1 MLKKLRSPLYLALL
15 IPALLALTDFVA
27 PLDHVYRNIHA
38 KLGGKSSA
46 ESIVVV
52 TFSNAFEVA
61 DDSGKST
68 AVGSRDLALVLEK
81 LALQMPQRV
90 FVDSPV
96 AFGVDREGDS
106 ALASAFLKLHP
117 DAIVVVRSKKNNTLA
132 LESRV
137 EDFAIPADNQIP
149 GAKVALS
156 AWGTNFIDYGVASR
170 YSIDLG
176 GRRYPTLPAELA
188 GVQTGPQD
196 RFQADYLLD
205 IDSIPHLS
213 AGKFLKGDYPPG
225 LLTGR
230 TVIVNSTGVATPLGL
245 FGRGRVHPLAL
256 DLAGY
261 QSLRKPFA
269 FDLGHHLLLG
279 IVWLLVNFAS
289 RRERRRQKFLFY
301 GLAVGTAVFV
311 PAVLFGIGLS
321 VEPSAAMLCLMIYG
335 AARLWQLRMRK
346 IKHTSEAGLP
356 NLLALSAQ
364 PVEVGHDV
372 IVAVIARYEE
382 ILATLPKD
390 LHGECARQI
399 ARRLSVGSGIET
411 IYKGEGG
418 HFAWTE
424 EARPLEMQLNH
435 LEGLRALF
443 AAPLQIGS
451 HTFDTNIHFGLDRN
465 EGIDAPT
472 RVNSALASAN
482 DALAS
487 GRAIE
492 LFEAARLAEAPWE
505 LSLHARIDEGL
516 RNGEIWLAYQ
526 AQWDMKRGL
535 PCGAEAL
542 VRWNHPTRGPIAPDA
557 FILQAER
564 AGRIDA
570 LTYWVLEE
578 AITAT
583 LTLNGSVPPFHMSVN
598 LSAQMVDKP
607 SLVSN
612 FVEIV
617 RRCGIDPCLLAIEV
631 TETSSV
637 RNRPAAVQNLSQLR
651 AMGFRLSIDD
661 FGTGEASLAYL
672 ADLPSDELK
681 LDRRFVSRILTH
693 DREAKIVQSTIHLA
707 HALGQTVVA
716 EGIEDQP
723 TYQALVRLGCDVGQG
738 YFLGR
743 PQPFAE
749 FQRFLLK
756 TGQRRFG
763 SV

>member
-27 PLDHVYRNIHA
+27 PLDHVYRIIHA
-38 KLGGKSSA
+38 KLATKSS
-46 ESIVVV
+46 SDSVVV
-52 TFSNAFEVA
+52 LTFDGRIDNAEER
-61 DDSGKST
+61 GKT
-68 AVGSRDLALVLEK
+68 TRTGSRELAAVLDKLVV
-81 LALQMPQRV
+81 QMPQRV
-90 FVDSPV
+90 IVDTPV
-96 AFGVDREGDS
+96 VYGFDRAGDRE
-106 ALASAFLKLHP
+106 LAEAFRKLQP
-117 DAIVVVRSKKNNTLA
+117 DAIVVVRSTKINNLSLNHVT
-132 LESRV
+132 
-137 EDFAIPADNQIP
+137 EDFDIPEERNIP
-149 GAKVALS
+149 GAKLALS
-156 AWGTNFIDYGVASR
+156 AWGTNFLEYGVKSKFK
-170 YSIDLG
+170 IELNDVN
-176 GRRYPTLPAELA
+176 YPTLPALMA
-188 GVQTGPQD
+188 GVSESESSF
-196 RFQADYLLD
+196 FQADYLLD
-205 IDSIPHLS
+205 ISSIPSIS
-213 AGKFLKGDYPPG
+213 AGKFIKGDYPPG

-230 TVIVNSTGVATPLGL
+230 TVIVNSTGVATPLGF

-269 FDLGHHLLLG
+269 LDLGHHLLLG
-279 IVWLLVNFAS
+279 IVWLLVNLAS
-289 RRERRRQKFLFY
+289 RREQRRRKFLCY
-301 GLAVGTAVFV
+301 GMAVGTAVFL
-311 PAVLFGIGLS
+311 PAVLFGIGLN

-492 LFEAARLAEAPWE
+492 LFEAERLAEAPWE

-526 AQWDMKRGL
+526 AQWDMKRAV

-542 VRWNHPTRGPIAPDA
+542 IRWNHPTRGPIAPDA

-583 LTLNGSVPPFHMSVN
+583 LALNASVPPFHMSVN

-617 RRCGIDPCLLAIEV
+617 RRRGIDPRLLTIEV

-707 HALGQTVVA
+707 HVLGQTVVA
-716 EGIEDQP
+716 EGIEDQA
-723 TYQALVRLGCDVGQG
+723 TYQALMRLGCDVGQG

-743 PQPFAE
+743 PQPFDE

-756 TGQRRFG
+756 TGHRRFG